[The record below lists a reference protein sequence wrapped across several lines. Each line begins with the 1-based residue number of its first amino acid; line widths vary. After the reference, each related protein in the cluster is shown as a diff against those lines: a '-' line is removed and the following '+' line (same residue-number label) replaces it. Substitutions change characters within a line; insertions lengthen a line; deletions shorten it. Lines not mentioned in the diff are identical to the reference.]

1 MHKRSSERVPSSLLV
16 KFVHSDSMCYGIITN
31 VSEKG
36 MCIKSGV
43 CLPCNSTA
51 NLLIPMKDEHLE
63 VAAEVKWVKE
73 TNDFYDAMGV
83 ELSSPPDRYFQ
94 VLENIKSL
102 SNIATTT
109 L

>member
-1 MHKRSSERVPSSLLV
+1 
-16 KFVHSDSMCYGIITN
+16 
-31 VSEKG
+31 
-36 MCIKSGV
+36 
-43 CLPCNSTA
+43 
-51 NLLIPMKDEHLE
+51 MKDEHLE
-63 VAAEVKWVKE
+63 VAAVVKWVKE